1 MQAEEDSY
9 MSQVF
14 KIDESASVADVQLA
28 IQAAIT
34 AVKNGDLAVIPTDT
48 SYALICDA
56 FNSSAISKLRAA
68 KQQTS
73 DIALPIAAGS
83 IETIR
88 GVANFSTLANDLASA
103 LWPGPLTLLTIAQ
116 DSLSWNIG
124 QAGSALAVRV
134 PHHEV
139 AQAVLSGIGPSVM
152 TGAQI
157 VGSPSIQT
165 VEQAQNALA
174 ELIDI
179 YLDAGALTPR
189 ISTVIDATTDQVRLV
204 RKGELTLSQLRGV
217 MPSIIDATA
226 S

>member
-1 MQAEEDSY
+1 

-14 KIDESASVADVQLA
+14 KVDEQTSESDVQLA
-28 IQAAIT
+28 VVAAIT
-34 AVKNGDLAVIPTDT
+34 AVKNGGLAVIPTDT

-56 FNSSAISKLRAA
+56 FNIGAITKLRMA
-68 KQQTS
+68 KKQNS

-88 GVANFSTLANDLASA
+88 GVANFSTIANDLASA

-116 DSLSWNIG
+116 GSLSWNIG

-134 PHHEV
+134 PHHDV
-139 AQAVLSGIGPSVM
+139 AQAVLSGIGPAVM
-152 TGAQI
+152 TGAQLAGEAA
-157 VGSPSIQT
+157 VQT
-165 VEQAQNALA
+165 VEQAQAALS
-174 ELIDI
+174 DQVDV
-179 YLDAGALTPR
+179 YLDGGALSPR

-204 RKGELTLSQLRGV
+204 RLGQLTLGQLREV
-217 MPSIIDATA
+217 MPSIIDASA

>member
-1 MQAEEDSY
+1 

-157 VGSPSIQT
+157 VGSPPIQT
-165 VEQAQNALA
+165 VEQAQLTLA
-174 ELIDI
+174 DLVGI
-179 YLDAGALTPR
+179 YLDAGALSPR

>member
-1 MQAEEDSY
+1 
-9 MSQVF
+9 MSEAF
-14 KIDESASVADVQLA
+14 KVDESVSVADVQIA
-28 IQAAIT
+28 IEAAVT
-34 AVKNGDLAVIPTDT
+34 AVKNGGLAVIPTDT

-56 FNSSAISKLRAA
+56 FNASAISKLRAA
-68 KQQTS
+68 KRQTS

-83 IETIR
+83 IQTIR

-103 LWPGPLTLLTIAQ
+103 LWPGPLTVLTIAQ

-157 VGSPSIQT
+157 VGSASVQT
-165 VEQAQNALA
+165 LEQAQIALTD
-174 ELIDI
+174 LVDI
-179 YLDAGALTPR
+179 YLDAGVLTPR

-204 RKGELTLSQLRGV
+204 RNGELTLGQLRGV
-217 MPSIIDATA
+217 MPSIVDASATQ
-226 S
+226 

>member
-1 MQAEEDSY
+1 

-14 KIDESASVADVQLA
+14 KIDEHA
-28 IQAAIT
+28 IEAAIA
-34 AVKNGDLAVIPTDT
+34 AVKNGGLAVIPTDT

-56 FNSSAISKLRAA
+56 FNVGAITKLRIA
-68 KQQTS
+68 KKQNS
-73 DIALPIAAGS
+73 DIALPIAAAS

-88 GVANFSTLANDLASA
+88 GVANFSTIANDLASA
-103 LWPGPLTLLTIAQ
+103 FWPGPLTILTAAQ

-139 AQAVLSGIGPSVM
+139 AQAVLSGIGPTVM
-152 TGAQI
+152 TGAQLAGE
-157 VGSPSIQT
+157 VAVQT
-165 VEQAQNALA
+165 VEQAQTALSD
-174 ELIDI
+174 LVDV
-179 YLDAGALTPR
+179 YLDGGELSPR

-204 RKGELTLSQLRGV
+204 RPGQLTLGQLREV
-217 MPSIIDATA
+217 MPSIIDASA